1 MDLKY
6 ILYTWICFWGR
17 LKLTVSHGT
26 RKLKYMVEQKN
37 FPKDVSEQEL
47 PAMAAKNGSFA
58 ITEKKNET
66 SHSSKEESTLDVKD
80 VSNGTSSDITSLEQL
95 FVLEFMLYASTSSK
109 MVFRIPFRSI
119 HNGKFSGMI

>member
-1 MDLKY
+1 
-6 ILYTWICFWGR
+6 
-17 LKLTVSHGT
+17 
-26 RKLKYMVEQKN
+26 MVEQKN

-66 SHSSKEESTLDVKD
+66 SHSSKEESTLDVED